1 MQKHRTHPVLSAGA
15 DGAKQ
20 RPEGGD
26 TEEKKSQI
34 SADSGLSVTSGSQV
48 CVCVLKL
55 FVWFLIV
62 LLQS

>member
-1 MQKHRTHPVLSAGA
+1 MQRGADEGCTDCVFPAGV

-48 CVCVLKL
+48 CVCVNGEREM
-55 FVWFLIV
+55 
-62 LLQS
+62 SD

>member
-1 MQKHRTHPVLSAGA
+1 MQGRVPENRIANFVFSAGA

-48 CVCVLKL
+48 CVYIQN
-55 FVWFLIV
+55 VWYIV
-62 LLQS
+62 K